1 MTDPI
6 EIALE
11 IREKISELPE
21 AKEYLRLKEI
31 IDKDEEIQQLQ
42 KSIIELQNS
51 DKKQEGKELQKKLNE
66 MPIIINFQTVKEQ
79 LAETLRSIADIFK

>member
-51 DKKQEGKELQKKLNE
+51 DKKQEGKVDN
-66 MPIIINFQTVKEQ
+66 
-79 LAETLRSIADIFK
+79 A